1 MISYT
6 TYSYNFPFSERYEK
20 WIITYDRVK
29 CFSDGDGYKKVSADI
44 KPDPLSLVVFLCN
57 NNLLSQEAVFW
68 ITKTISAG
76 KDAMFMSLYHQ
87 KKINELKIVSSTFDF
102 CDNQLHY
109 SITKKGY
116 SFSESFWGGSTNAAD
131 KAIKK
136 IKEEIVLN
144 YPNPARELIKYL
156 KEKRLIDQNVNPVC
170 DTLSKD
176 L

>member
-6 TYSYNFPFSERYEK
+6 TYSNNFPFSERYEK
-20 WIITYDRVK
+20 WILTYNKVK
-29 CFSDGDGYKKVSADI
+29 CFSDGDGNKKISADI

-57 NNLLSQEAVFW
+57 NNLLSQKAIFW
-68 ITKTISAG
+68 ITQSINAG
-76 KDAMFMSLYHQ
+76 KVAILTSLYQ
-87 KKINELKIVSSTFDF
+87 QNKIRDFQIVSSVLDF
-102 CDNQLHY
+102 CDNSLHY
-109 SITKKGY
+109 NITKKGY
-116 SFSESFWGGSTNAAD
+116 SFSESFWGGSTSATD

-136 IKEEIVLN
+136 IKEELIMN

-156 KEKRLIDQNVNPVC
+156 KEKKLIDQNVTPVC